1 MSKFQE
7 RIESKI
13 RINGLERALILS
25 IEKFSDE
32 NPDLRSSEVNA
43 VMLKM
48 LSQSNE
54 KELRE
59 EL

>member
-7 RIESKI
+7 RIKSKI
-13 RINGLERALILS
+13 RINELEKSLIET
-25 IEKFSDE
+25 IERFSNE

-59 EL
+59 EI